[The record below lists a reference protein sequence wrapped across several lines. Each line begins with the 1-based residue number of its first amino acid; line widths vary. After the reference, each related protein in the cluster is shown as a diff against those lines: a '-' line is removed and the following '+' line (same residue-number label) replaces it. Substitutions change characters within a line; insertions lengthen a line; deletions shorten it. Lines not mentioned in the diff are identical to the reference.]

1 MIFPDNT
8 GKIIFQRNFFGK
20 TIFSGRLE
28 KEYMVFRAV
37 SMLNYTCLKSEKK
50 AQKIDVID

>member
-20 TIFSGRLE
+20 NIFSGCLE
-28 KEYMVFRAV
+28 KENMVFRAV
-37 SMLNYTCLKSEKK
+37 SMLNYTYLKSEKN
-50 AQKIDVID
+50 AQTFDVID